1 VAGGCGLWLCSLA
14 AVLVFAN
21 PEAAHAD
28 PVQTAEVQQLLA
40 REPMTPENWPAWRE
54 RLLSWL
60 GDPGDG
66 SEPAFDAASK
76 MLVQQA
82 GPAAKV
88 PPPLDQ
94 DSLAWYLLANA
105 LLNSGEAGMHAVV
118 QAEAAC
124 RQAIALDPTFARA
137 HRQLGVTLELQNKPG
152 FDAAYDE
159 ARRLDPELSL
169 ASARGS
175 VALKQN
181 RLPQAAQWFQQAM
194 ADAPGSVRIARLAAM
209 TAMQGP
215 APSKAQQISPILA
228 KFPNDGA
235 LICMHGLACA
245 ADGDFPKAQAELDR
259 ARAAGFDPSTLV
271 PEHLLKRIAD
281 GAAPS
286 LLVRFLYAML
296 AFVAVYAIV
305 IVGMAFTGWILAFW
319 TRGSGALDL
328 LGHASEMVEEG
339 RVRRVSGESMLA
351 RFYGLSLFCGL
362 VLFYIAVPFIVA
374 GLLAATLGLLWL
386 IFQANRIPIKLVL
399 IIVVCGL
406 GMVWAVLKSLFV
418 QLGHEPFGLQ
428 QTEEESPRLFGLA
441 REVAD
446 RVDTRP
452 IDDIYIAPGS
462 GIGVFQQGRGPFG
475 IFGVKRRILTLGLST
490 MHFLTM
496 DELKSILAHEYAHF
510 SHSDTFY
517 SRFIHQVTLSI
528 EQALQGIG
536 ATIGRLNYINPFYW
550 FLYLYYRAYSLLA
563 SGFSRSREFLA
574 DRMACVLYGSDVFA
588 SALSKVAIEGDLF
601 ESTAY
606 SNVAHLLSQDQAYV
620 NIYQTFREFREEH
633 LASTNR
639 DEAFQQLLEERG
651 SLFASHPTFR
661 ERLEAAARLPK
672 AERPNSTAASD
683 LFPNLEELEQELT
696 KLLTAYVHHL
706 NQLQAQAQAQG

>member
-1 VAGGCGLWLCSLA
+1 
-14 AVLVFAN
+14 
-21 PEAAHAD
+21 
-28 PVQTAEVQQLLA
+28 
-40 REPMTPENWPAWRE
+40 MTPENWPAWRE
-54 RLLSWL
+54 RLLPWL
-60 GDPGDG
+60 GDPGDA
-66 SEPAFDAASK
+66 SEAAFEAAQK
-76 MLVQQA
+76 MLAQRG
-82 GPAAKV
+82 GPAVQLA
-88 PPPLDQ
+88 PPLDQ
-94 DSLAWYLLANA
+94 DYFAWYILG
-105 LLNSGEAGMHAVV
+105 SGVLREESNRQVGARR
-118 QAEAAC
+118 AEPAF
-124 RQAIALDPTFARA
+124 RKSIELDPAFAWS
-137 HRQLGVTLELQNKPG
+137 HRSLGLVLDIQNKPG
-152 FDAAYDE
+152 AEAEYTE
-159 ARRLDPELSL
+159 ARRLNPELSI
-169 ASARGS
+169 AAARGFAA
-175 VALKQN
+175 VAHS
-181 RLPQAAQWFQQAM
+181 RWGDASRHFDQAM
-194 ADAPGSVRIARLAAM
+194 RDDPSSVRYARMAALAALQLPEVGKVQRV
-209 TAMQGP
+209 A
-215 APSKAQQISPILA
+215 PILA
-228 KFPNDGA
+228 KFPNDGH
-235 LICMHGLACA
+235 LICTHALAWA
-245 ADGDFPKAQAELDR
+245 ADGDPHKAQAELDR
-259 ARAAGFDPSTLV
+259 ARAAGFDPATVL
-271 PEHLLKRIAD
+271 PADLLKMIAA
-281 GAAPS
+281 GAAPTP
-286 LLVRFLYAML
+286 LARFLVAML
-296 AFVAVYAIV
+296 VFVAVYAVV

-319 TRGSGALDL
+319 TRGTGALDL
-328 LGHASEMVEEG
+328 LGHASEMVEDG

-351 RFYGLSLFCGL
+351 RVYGLSLFCGL

-386 IFQANRIPIKLVL
+386 IFQANRIPIKLVV

-418 QLGHEPFGLQ
+418 QLGHEPFGLK
-428 QTEEESPRLFGLA
+428 QTEEGSSRLFGVA

-490 MHFLTM
+490 MHFLTV

-517 SRFIHQVTLSI
+517 SRFIHQVTISI

-536 ATIGRLNYINPFYW
+536 GTIGKWNYINPFYW

-574 DRMACVLYGSDVFA
+574 DRMACVLYGSDVFG

-606 SNVAHLLSQDQAYV
+606 ENVAHLLAKDQAFV
-620 NIYQTFREFREEH
+620 NIYQTFRDFREEH
-633 LASTNR
+633 MAATNR
-639 DEAFQQLLEERG
+639 DEAFQTLLEERG

-661 ERLEAAARLPK
+661 ERLEAVARLPK
-672 AERPNSTAASD
+672 AERPDATAASD

-696 KLLTAYVHHL
+696 QLLTAYVHHI